1 MFSPVFYTGMYAV
14 TLDHLTEQLPQY
26 RFRFVEVDYR
36 NLRWDIERLKPNFLV
51 SSASTFM
58 SLIEPFGA
66 HQVAT
71 KEPLLAD
78 DAVHSVASAF
88 VVRIDSPIRA
98 LADTKGERVTATSE
112 LSFDVYLDF
121 QTTLHSS
128 LRICIYFLNFS
139 KNLLHFRVF
148 LFIIECN
155 DRT

>member
-14 TLDHLTEQLPQY
+14 RLDHLTEQLPQY

-71 KEPLLAD
+71 KEPLSAD

-98 LADTKGERVTATSE
+98 LADTKGERVSATSE
-112 LSFDVYLDF
+112 SSFDVF
-121 QTTLHSS
+121 
-128 LRICIYFLNFS
+128 
-139 KNLLHFRVF
+139 
-148 LFIIECN
+148 
-155 DRT
+155 